1 MTTKAKSH
9 QEPSNKQTSK
19 ISPSITTIINHQNNL
34 HNNAHNHN
42 FPSYKRVSGNGNAH
56 ILSPTQ
62 TIPLFISKAT
72 HKINK
77 IHNSQNKLNI
87 MNKLRTNNCN

>member
-34 HNNAHNHN
+34 HNNPHNHN
-42 FPSYKRVSGNGNAH
+42 FPSYKKVSESGNAH

-62 TIPLFISKAT
+62 TTPLFISKVT

-77 IHNSQNKLNI
+77 IHNNQNKLNI